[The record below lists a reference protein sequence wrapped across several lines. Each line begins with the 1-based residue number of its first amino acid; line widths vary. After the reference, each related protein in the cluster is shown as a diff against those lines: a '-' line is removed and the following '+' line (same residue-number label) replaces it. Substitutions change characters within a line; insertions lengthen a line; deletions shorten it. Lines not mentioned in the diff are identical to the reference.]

1 MLLHDA
7 VNWPPNRQNY
17 LVDDVVPMIKWSLIE
32 KILYKLDDKM
42 TNLRN
47 IIDKVEYFHT
57 CSNYSLITHVRSY
70 VVFCNWIKEYK

>member
-7 VNWPPNRQNY
+7 VSWPPNRQNY

-32 KILYKLDDKM
+32 KILYKL
-42 TNLRN
+42 LRY